1 MFGGLRG
8 NLIGTVAGAMAAL
21 VLTVVLLEDPLM
33 EHRATVALRRDL
45 DTAIDRAAE
54 SIADGMDPD
63 AAADR
68 VGARSASHLWVVRED
83 GSLLG
88 DTELD
93 DGHLRAATAPH
104 PELRA
109 EARRLGAA
117 HEVTEDLDGHRS
129 FVMARVV
136 DGGPLIMAA
145 RPMSSV
151 GVARESMREL
161 LLMGGLMAV
170 VIAALITLALSRTM
184 VEPMRRLTR
193 AAHELA
199 RGNLAVRL
207 HSQRNDELGTLA
219 RALDRM
225 ANELAERMRT
235 LRVEEARLRTVLDAM
250 VEAVLV
256 TDHHGH
262 VLLTNAALDRL
273 VDTDARGRSI
283 VEVIRSPELLQA
295 VQVARKGRTVAVDVE
310 TRRGDDLRVLAAQ
323 VAPLPEKAGVVA
335 VLHDVTD
342 LKRAD
347 RVRRDFVANASHELR
362 TPLTAVR
369 GYTETLRDGAL
380 DDPATARRFVDMIH
394 KHTLRLQ
401 RLVDDLLALS
411 RAEAPEQTYEL
422 QPVDVA
428 RIATKVVQ
436 ELEPQAADR
445 AIDLRTELPED
456 LPLASG
462 SEGALDEILVNL
474 VDNALKY
481 TPAGGR
487 VIVRARHADDRVVL
501 EVTDTGTGIPA
512 RDLDRV
518 FERFYRVDKG
528 RSREVGGTGLGL
540 SIVKHLAQRM
550 DAEVSVVSQPD
561 QGSTFRVALPLA
573 TPAVHGEEAA
583 PTAAT

>member
-1 MFGGLRG
+1 
-8 NLIGTVAGAMAAL
+8 
-21 VLTVVLLEDPLM
+21 
-33 EHRATVALRRDL
+33 ATVALRRDL
-45 DTAIDRAAE
+45 DTAIDRTAA
-54 SIADGMDPD
+54 SIAGGMDPD
-63 AAADR
+63 AAADG
-68 VGARSASHLWVVRED
+68 VGARSASHLRVVGKD

-93 DGHLRAATAPH
+93 DGALRAATAPRAD
-104 PELRA
+104 LRA
-109 EARRLGAA
+109 EARRHGAA
-117 HEVTEDLDGHRS
+117 HEITEDPDTGDRAL
-129 FVMARVV
+129 VMARAI
-136 DGGPLIMAA
+136 DGGPVIMAA

-151 GVARESMREL
+151 TVARESMREL
-161 LLMGGLMAV
+161 LLVGGLMAV

-184 VEPMRRLTR
+184 VEPVRRLTR

-199 RGNLAVRL
+199 RGNLSVRL

-235 LRVEEARLRTVLDAM
+235 LRAEEARLRTVLDAM

-256 TDHHGH
+256 TDHQGH

-273 VDTDARGRSI
+273 VGTDARDRSI

-295 VQVARKGRTVAVDVE
+295 VQVARKGRTVGVDVE
-310 TRRGDDLRVLAAQ
+310 TRRGEDLRVLAAQ

-347 RVRRDFVANASHELR
+347 RVRRDFVGNASHELR
-362 TPLTAVR
+362 TPLTALR

-401 RLVDDLLALS
+401 RLVDDLLSLS

-422 QPVDVA
+422 QPVDVS

-445 AIDLRTELPED
+445 TIDLCTELPED

-487 VIVRARHADDRVVL
+487 VVVRARHTDDRLVL
-501 EVTDTGTGIPA
+501 EVTDTGAGIPA

-518 FERFYRVDKG
+518 FERFYRVDEG

-561 QGSTFRVALPLA
+561 RGSTFRVALPLA
-573 TPAVHGEEAA
+573 APAVHGEEATPPAA
-583 PTAAT
+583 P